1 MSFGNENRNY
11 YLKDFPLSTAASIL
25 VEGSLAAGS
34 SFEEEDELIRLED
47 AVGRVVSETIFAK
60 ISSPIA
66 NTAAMDGIAT
76 HSSKTIGATD
86 NTPVFLKHVSD
97 YIWIDT
103 GDPMP
108 DGMDSVVMIEDVL
121 KVSEEGLTVSYTH
134 LTLPTICSV

>member
-11 YLKDFPLSTAASIL
+11 YLKDIPLSKAISIL
-25 VEGSLAAGS
+25 DEWILETGS

-47 AVGRVVSETIFAK
+47 AVGRVVSGTIFAK
-60 ISSPIA
+60 ISSPIT

-108 DGMDSVVMIEDVL
+108 DGMD
-121 KVSEEGLTVSYTH
+121 
-134 LTLPTICSV
+134 